1 MTKALDWAA
10 IKLVVFDLDGTLY
23 EQRPIRLGMARDLVV
38 HSLRRRSL
46 RDLRAIRHYRAVRE
60 SLAGVETD
68 DFLEDLHQEVGARHR
83 LQPHEVAALIEE
95 WMERRPLVRLK
106 AARVEGAD
114 ALFDALRRSGRRIGV
129 WSDYPVADKLRSLEL
144 EADFICSAGDADI
157 RRLKP
162 DPAGLMKIARCAGAL
177 PHETLMIG
185 DRAERDGEAARR
197 LQVPVLLRSAKA
209 IPGYATFSHYRD
221 PLFAPVLSC

>member
-1 MTKALDWAA
+1 MAAAMDWAA

-23 EQRPIRLGMARDLVV
+23 EQRPVRLGMARDLVF

-46 RDLRAIRHYRAVRE
+46 KDFRAIRYYRTVRE
-60 SLAGVETD
+60 SLAGVETA
-68 DFLEDLHQEVGARHR
+68 DFLEDLHQAVGARHK
-83 LQPHEVAALIEE
+83 LAPSEVAELVEE

-114 ALFDALRRSGRRIGV
+114 ALFAALRRTGRRIGV

-144 EADFICSAGDADI
+144 QADFICSATDADI

-162 DPAGLMKIARCAGAL
+162 DPAGLMKIARLAGAL

-197 LQVPVLLRSAKA
+197 SQVPVLLRSAKA
-209 IPGYATFSHYRD
+209 IPGYSTFPHYRD